1 MGGARFL
8 HRAPT
13 HALFLAKESTTQDAE
28 YKSLGSQTR
37 LEKSE
42 LEYFGI
48 VGQSDGFELEEGRK
62 KLRSPTL
69 GGADAF
75 VATINYFTI
84 YVY

>member
-13 HALFLAKESTTQDAE
+13 HVLFLAKESTTQDAE
-28 YKSLGSQTR
+28 YKSLDSQTR

-48 VGQSDGFELEEGRK
+48 VGQSDGFELEEIAVTDASRRGC
-62 KLRSPTL
+62 LR
-69 GGADAF
+69 G
-75 VATINYFTI
+75 NH
-84 YVY
+84 